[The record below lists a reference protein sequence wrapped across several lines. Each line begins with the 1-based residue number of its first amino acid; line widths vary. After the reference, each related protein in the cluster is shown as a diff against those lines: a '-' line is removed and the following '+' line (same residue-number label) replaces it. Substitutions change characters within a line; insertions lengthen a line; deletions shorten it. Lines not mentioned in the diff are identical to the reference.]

1 MSRALYGKL
10 KGGIKNM
17 RSMLTAVASVAIVYT
32 GFCLA
37 ETGPLGFGKS
47 SFDRELASD
56 RPDFTETA
64 QIVEAGHVQIEAG
77 YTYTH
82 DNRAG
87 VETETHTF
95 PEFLARLGLTQDTEL
110 RLVWLGY
117 LNEEV
122 AGARDSGLSD
132 FSIGL
137 KHSMAEEGT
146 SLPALSYLLELS
158 APVGSNDFSAGD
170 PELTFKFLWEKG
182 LTDKIGLAGN
192 VNFAALKEFDSYI
205 LEPAASLSAGF
216 SLTDSVGSY
225 LEYYGLYPTGS
236 EEGPAHTVN
245 GGLTY
250 LMNENLQLDVRA
262 GFGVNDR
269 ADDFLA
275 GTGLVVRF

>member
-1 MSRALYGKL
+1 MHGIFKL
-10 KGGIKNM
+10 VVTMVLVG
-17 RSMLTAVASVAIVYT
+17 T
-32 GFCLA
+32 GLCLA

-77 YTYTH
+77 FTYTR
-82 DNRAG
+82 DEEAG
-87 VETETHTF
+87 VKTETHTF
-95 PEFLARLGLTQDTEL
+95 PEFLARLGLTSDTEL

-122 AGARDSGLSD
+122 AGARDTGVSD
-132 FSIGL
+132 FSVGL
-137 KHSMAEEGT
+137 KHSMAQEGD

-158 APVGSNDFSAGD
+158 APVGSDEFSASD

-182 LTDKIGLAGN
+182 LTEQLGLAGN
-192 VNFAALKEFDSYI
+192 VNFAALKELDSYI
-205 LEPAASLSAGF
+205 LEPSASLSAGF
-216 SLTDSVGSY
+216 SLTESIGSY

-236 EEGPAHTVN
+236 DVGPAHTVN
-245 GGLTY
+245 GGFTY
-250 LMNENLQLDVRA
+250 LMSKNLQFDVRA

-275 GTGLVVRF
+275 GTGLVIRF